1 VIGHEIAHA
10 LSNHTAEKM
19 SVTMASQPGAVVA
32 GVAAGSR
39 YGGAAASGA
48 VVAAALAVQ
57 LPNSRTAQ
65 GEADRIGIEL
75 T

>member
-1 VIGHEIAHA
+1 MGHEIAHA
-10 LSNHTAEKM
+10 LSNHIAEKM
-19 SVTMASQPGAVVA
+19 SVAMASQPGAVMV
-32 GVAAGSR
+32 GVVAGSR

-65 GEADRIGIEL
+65 VEADRIGIAL